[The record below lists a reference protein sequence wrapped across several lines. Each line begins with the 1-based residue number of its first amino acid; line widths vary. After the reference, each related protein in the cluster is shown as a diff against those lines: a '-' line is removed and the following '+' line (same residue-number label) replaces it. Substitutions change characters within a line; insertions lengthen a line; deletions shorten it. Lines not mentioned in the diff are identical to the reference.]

1 MEKLKSNKLVG
12 KVMKA
17 WNVYLYGDLID
28 TVFFVADMNEM
39 DVRCSLIY
47 NDGYD
52 LSIKVKEEKND

>member
-28 TVFFVADMNEM
+28 TVFFVEDMNEM

-52 LSIKVKEEKND
+52 LAITVKVEK